1 MGKSFGL
8 SILMHA
14 IVLLCFGIYRSPRP
28 EFSSSS
34 TVLQTR
40 TLSLEDFQKEF
51 PKEAKKIKEVAQKLK
66 KAQLVQVDDRL
77 KSEDAPHF
85 LQKSFL
91 GRHNQRFDQNTR
103 AARVG
108 EFKNILKEGLKD
120 ARDLFK
126 ITEEF
131 KEKNPASTESKDT
144 ASLEKTPSPQGKTY
158 RFTPNKESTK
168 GRAPASLQNDS
179 GPSGDGFSATD
190 DYLPDIAIA
199 ANTLL
204 NTREYKFASFY
215 ERIREKL
222 NHQWQSR
229 VRAEMENLYLQ
240 GVQHIEG
247 ERITKLRIALNPEG
261 RVVKIEK
268 YGSAGFHE
276 LDRAAIH
283 AFEAA
288 GPFPNPPRELLEASG
303 QLLSIDW
310 HFVVMG
316 GRTGMRIRV
325 YRSPAGL

>member
-1 MGKSFGL
+1 MKKPLGL
-8 SILMHA
+8 SILVHA
-14 IVLLCFGIYRSPRP
+14 IALLCFGVFRSPSP
-28 EFSSSS
+28 GFSESS
-34 TVLQTR
+34 TPLQTR

-51 PKEAKKIKEVAQKLK
+51 PQEAKKIKEVAQKLK
-66 KAQLVQVDDRL
+66 KAQIVQVDDRL
-77 KSEDAPHF
+77 KTEEAPHD

-108 EFKNILKEGLKD
+108 EFKNVLKEGLKD

-131 KEKNPASTESKDT
+131 TEKTAAATEGKDIT
-144 ASLEKTPSPQGKTY
+144 SLEKTSAPQGKTY
-158 RFTPNKESTK
+158 RFTQNKESPRS
-168 GRAPASLQNDS
+168 RAPASLQADS
-179 GPSGDGFSATD
+179 GPLGDGFSATD
-190 DYLPDIAIA
+190 DYLPDIAVA

-229 VRAEMENLYLQ
+229 VRAEMESLYLQ
-240 GVQHIEG
+240 GVHHIEG
-247 ERITKLRIALNPEG
+247 ERTTKLRIALNPEG

-276 LDRAAIH
+276 LDRAAVN
-283 AFEAA
+283 AFEVA
-288 GPFPNPPRELLEASG
+288 GPFSNPPRELLEGSE

-310 HFVVMG
+310 HFVVIG
-316 GRTGMRIRV
+316 GRTGMRVRV
-325 YRSPAGL
+325 HRSPAGL